1 MPSNVRNILLNYA
14 SNDEF
19 YEALE
24 EEFVKFQQELSKKR
38 LPMKFVILAMLRKG
52 NFAQIVI
59 NNHDSESEDESESV
73 IRFIPDY
80 DKQEFSTNFKTMV
93 KHLVKVSSLYQ
104 FYYNVYERDAQ
115 MMFNAELLDDT
126 LVEELVLPPERL
138 LLCHDGV
145 YDLEKREYT
154 NELRNEEGKRYFFAH
169 RYNFDVKPLKE
180 LESRKV
186 KAIKAIHQKWS
197 ENDAT
202 KCEFIEM
209 TLLGCLMGLDIKRQI
224 VIEGPGGN
232 GKSTFLNECKTLAGA
247 SQYLDINLHDFDND
261 PIFSMIRP
269 YHKLLAGDDLAVNW
283 LMNVTVSTR
292 FKQLIMGTIQLINQK
307 YKDPI
312 PVAQYGM
319 KIQLTNDFMRMMERG
334 SVMEDRLL
342 FVKWTGDNF
351 RKTDGTEE
359 VEQMKLM
366 IRKAFGT
373 SLDVLVNPILKT
385 EAQYSYYTHLVSWLL
400 SAYDALPSADDFA
413 KFARAFSGELSEA
426 IDSHKDSLDDFLDE
440 CELDGK
446 FAQRKV
452 FVSLMYQA
460 YIQNLELSNPGAKP
474 VRIQTFAK
482 RLEERLLRLG
492 YERSKRAKPRWAKF
506 TECNVRE
513 YINGKEIDQLGQYDK
528 YLPRMNNLATS
539 YENKK
544 IVHCCAHLD
553 DYQLTTAINEMA
565 AENGLTE
572 IDIYS
577 MSYTEFK
584 ELYEKYAKEPNAA
597 V

>member
-1 MPSNVRNILLNYA
+1 MSSNVRNPLLNYA
-14 SNDEF
+14 SNEEF
-19 YEALE
+19 YDALE

-38 LPMKFVILAMLRKG
+38 LPMKFAMLAMLRKG
-52 NFAQIVI
+52 NFAQLAIGK
-59 NNHDSESEDESESV
+59 SESS

-80 DKQEFSTNFKTMV
+80 DRQEFSTKFSTMI
-93 KHLVKVSSLYQ
+93 KHLVRVSSKYQ
-104 FYYNVYERDAQ
+104 FYYNVYERDAE
-115 MMFNAELLDDT
+115 MMFNAELLDNT
-126 LVEELVLPPERL
+126 IVEELVLPPDRL
-138 LLCHDGV
+138 ILCHEGI
-145 YDLEKREYT
+145 YDLEKRAYT
-154 NELRNEEGKRYFFAH
+154 DELHNDDGKRYFFSH

-180 LESRKV
+180 LDAKRV
-186 KAIKAIHQKWS
+186 KTIKAIHQKWS
-197 ENDAT
+197 ANSAT

-224 VIEGPGGN
+224 VIEGSGGN
-232 GKSTFLNECKTLAGA
+232 GKSTFLNECKMLAGT

-269 YHKLLAGDDLAVNW
+269 YHKLLAGDDLEVNW
-283 LMNVTVSTR
+283 LMNMTVSTR
-292 FKQLIMGTIQLINQK
+292 FKQLIMGATQLINQK

-312 PVAQYGM
+312 AVVQLGM

-351 RKTDGTEE
+351 RKVDSTEE
-359 VEQMKLM
+359 VKQMKSM
-366 IRKAFGT
+366 IEKAFGT
-373 SLDVLVNPILKT
+373 SLDTLVNPTLKT
-385 EAQYSYYTHLVSWLL
+385 DDQYTYYTHLVSWLL
-400 SAYDALPSADDFA
+400 SKYEALPTANDFT
-413 KFARAFSGELSEA
+413 KFALAFSGELSEA
-426 IDSHKDSLDDFLDE
+426 IGSHKDSLDDFLDE

-474 VRIQTFAK
+474 VRIQTFSK
-482 RLEERLLRLG
+482 RLEERLTQAG
-492 YERSKRAKPRWAKF
+492 YARSKRAKPRWAKF

-528 YLPRMNNLATS
+528 YLQRMNNLATS
-539 YENKK
+539 YENKQ

-553 DYQLTTAINEMA
+553 EYQLTTAINEMA

-584 ELYEKYAKEPNAA
+584 ELYEKYAKESNEA

>member
-1 MPSNVRNILLNYA
+1 MSSNVRNPLLNYA
-14 SNDEF
+14 SNNEF

-24 EEFVKFQQELSKKR
+24 EEFVKFQQEMSKKR
-38 LPMKFVILAMLRKG
+38 LPMKFAMLAMLRKG
-52 NFAQIVI
+52 NFARLAIDKG
-59 NNHDSESEDESESV
+59 NSS

-80 DKQEFSTNFKTMV
+80 DEQEFSTDFSVMV
-93 KHLVKVSSLYQ
+93 KHLIRVSSQYQ
-104 FYYNVYERDAQ
+104 FYYSVYERDAE
-115 MMFNAELLDDT
+115 MMFNSELLDNT
-126 LVEELVLPPERL
+126 VVEELVLPPERL
-138 LLCHDGV
+138 ILCHDGI

-154 NELRNEEGKRYFFAH
+154 DELRNKDGKRYFFSH
-169 RYNFDVKPLKE
+169 SYNFDVKPLKE
-180 LESRKV
+180 LDAKKLKV
-186 KAIKAIHQKWS
+186 IKAIHQKWS

-224 VIEGPGGN
+224 VIEGSGGN
-232 GKSTFLNECKTLAGA
+232 GKSTFLNECKMLAGA
-247 SQYLDINLHDFDND
+247 SQCLDINLHDFDHD

-283 LMNVTVSTR
+283 LMNATVSNR
-292 FKQLIMGTIQLINQK
+292 FKQLVMGTVQLINQK

-312 PVAQYGM
+312 AIVHRGM
-319 KIQLTNDFMRMMERG
+319 RIQLTNDFMRMMERG

-342 FVKWTGDNF
+342 YVKWTGDNF
-351 RKTDGTEE
+351 RTVDSTEE
-359 VEQMKLM
+359 VKQMKLM
-366 IRKAFGT
+366 IEKTFGT
-373 SLDVLVNPILKT
+373 SLDMLVNPTLKND
-385 EAQYSYYTHLVSWLL
+385 EQYSYYTHLVSWLL
-400 SAYDALPSADDFA
+400 SKHDALPTLNDFA
-413 KFARAFSGELSEA
+413 KFAIAFEEELHAA
-426 IDSHKDSLDDFLDE
+426 INSHKDSLDDFLDE

-452 FVSLMYQA
+452 FVSLMYQS

-474 VRIQTFAK
+474 VRIQAFTK
-482 RLEERLLRLG
+482 RLEERLYQLG
-492 YERSKRAKPRWAKF
+492 YKRANRAKPKWAKF

-528 YLPRMNNLATS
+528 YLSRMNNLATV
-539 YENKK
+539 YENTK

-565 AENGLTE
+565 AEKGLTE

-584 ELYEKYAKEPNAA
+584 ELYEKYAKESNEA

>member
-1 MPSNVRNILLNYA
+1 MSSNVRNPLLNYA
-14 SNDEF
+14 SNNKF

-24 EEFVKFQQELSKKR
+24 EEFVKFQQEMSKKR
-38 LPMKFVILAMLRKG
+38 LPMKFAMLAMLRKG
-52 NFAQIVI
+52 NFARLAIDKG
-59 NNHDSESEDESESV
+59 NSS

-80 DKQEFSTNFKTMV
+80 DEQEFSTDFSVMV
-93 KHLVKVSSLYQ
+93 KHLIRVSSQYQ
-104 FYYNVYERDAQ
+104 FYYSVYERDAE
-115 MMFNAELLDDT
+115 MMFNSELLDNT
-126 LVEELVLPPERL
+126 VVEELVLPPERL
-138 LLCHDGV
+138 ILCHDGI

-154 NELRNEEGKRYFFAH
+154 DELRNKDGKRYFFSH
-169 RYNFDVKPLKE
+169 SYNFDVKPLKE
-180 LESRKV
+180 LDAKKL

-209 TLLGCLMGLDIKRQI
+209 TLLDCLMGLDIKRQI
-224 VIEGPGGN
+224 VIEGSGGN
-232 GKSTFLNECKTLAGA
+232 GKSTFLNECKMLAGA
-247 SQYLDINLHDFDND
+247 SQCLDINLHDFDHD

-283 LMNVTVSTR
+283 LMNATVSNR
-292 FKQLIMGTIQLINQK
+292 FKQLVMGTVQLINQK

-312 PVAQYGM
+312 AIVHRGM
-319 KIQLTNDFMRMMERG
+319 RIQLTNDFMRMMERG

-342 FVKWTGDNF
+342 YVKWTGDNF
-351 RKTDGTEE
+351 RTVDSTEE
-359 VEQMKLM
+359 VKQMKLM
-366 IRKAFGT
+366 IEKTFGT
-373 SLDVLVNPILKT
+373 SLDMLVNPTLKND
-385 EAQYSYYTHLVSWLL
+385 EQYSYYTHLVSWLL
-400 SAYDALPSADDFA
+400 SKHDALPTLNDFA
-413 KFARAFSGELSEA
+413 KFAIAFEEELHAA
-426 IDSHKDSLDDFLDE
+426 INSHKDSLDDFLDE

-452 FVSLMYQA
+452 FVSLMYQS

-474 VRIQTFAK
+474 VRIQAFTK
-482 RLEERLLRLG
+482 RLEERLYQLG
-492 YERSKRAKPRWAKF
+492 YKRANRAKPKWAKF

-528 YLPRMNNLATS
+528 YLSRMNNLATV
-539 YENKK
+539 YENTK

-565 AENGLTE
+565 AEKGLTE

-584 ELYEKYAKEPNAA
+584 ELYEKYAKESNEA

>member
-1 MPSNVRNILLNYA
+1 MSSNVRNPLLNYA
-14 SNDEF
+14 SNEEF
-19 YEALE
+19 YDALE

-52 NFAQIVI
+52 NFAQLVI
-59 NNHDSESEDESESV
+59 NDNNSESESESESV
-73 IRFIPDY
+73 LRFIPDY
-80 DKQEFSTNFKTMV
+80 DKQEFSTSFKTMV

-104 FYYNVYERDAQ
+104 FYYNVYERDAE
-115 MMFNAELLDDT
+115 MMFNAELLDNT
-126 LVEELVLPPERL
+126 VVEELVLPPERL
-138 LLCHDGV
+138 ILCHDGI

-154 NELRNEEGKRYFFAH
+154 DELRNKDGKRYFFPH

-180 LESRKV
+180 LDTK
-186 KAIKAIHQKWS
+186 KIKTIKAIHQKWS

-232 GKSTFLNECKTLAGA
+232 GKSTFLNECKMLAGT

-292 FKQLIMGTIQLINQK
+292 FKQLVMGTVQLINQK

-312 PVAQYGM
+312 PVVQYGM

-342 FVKWTGDNF
+342 FLKWTGDNF
-351 RKTDGTEE
+351 RTVDSTEE
-359 VEQMKLM
+359 VKQMKLM
-366 IRKAFGT
+366 IQKSFGT
-373 SLDVLVNPILKT
+373 TLDVLVNPNLKND
-385 EAQYSYYTHLVSWLL
+385 EQYTYYTHLVSWLL
-400 SAYDALPSADDFA
+400 SKHDALPTVQDFA
-413 KFARAFSGELSEA
+413 KFAKAFSDELSEA
-426 IDSHKDSLDDFLDE
+426 IDLHKDSLDDFLDE

-446 FAQRKV
+446 FAQPKV
-452 FVSLMYQA
+452 FVALMYQA
-460 YIQNLELSNPGAKP
+460 YTQNLELTNPSAKP
-474 VRIQTFAK
+474 VRIQTFSN
-482 RLEERLLRLG
+482 RLDAYLMRFG
-492 YERSKRAKPRWAKF
+492 YKKAGRAKPKWAKF

-513 YINGKEIDQLGQYDK
+513 YINGREVDQLPQYDK
-528 YLPRMNNLATS
+528 YALRMNSLATV
-539 YENKK
+539 YENKD
-544 IVHCCAHLD
+544 IEHCCAHLD
-553 DYQLTTAINEMA
+553 KYQLTTTINEMA

-572 IDIYS
+572 IDIYG

-584 ELYEKYAKEPNAA
+584 ELYEKFANQ
-597 V
+597 

>member
-1 MPSNVRNILLNYA
+1 MSSNVRNPLLNYA

-24 EEFVKFQQELSKKR
+24 EEFVKFQQEMSKKR
-38 LPMKFVILAMLRKG
+38 LPLKFVILAMLRKG
-52 NFAQIVI
+52 NFAQLVI
-59 NNHDSESEDESESV
+59 NDNDNDSESESV

-104 FYYNVYERDAQ
+104 FYCNVYERDAE

-126 LVEELVLPPERL
+126 VVEELVLPPERL
-138 LLCHDGV
+138 LLCRDGV

-154 NELRNEEGKRYFFAH
+154 NELRNEDGKRYFFAH

-180 LESRKV
+180 LEAKKV
-186 KAIKAIHQKWS
+186 KTIKAIHQKWS
-197 ENDAT
+197 ENNAT
-202 KCEFIEM
+202 KCEFIEV

-232 GKSTFLNECKTLAGA
+232 GKSTFLNECKMLAGA

-269 YHKLLAGDDLAVNW
+269 YHKLLAGDDLAINW

-292 FKQLIMGTIQLINQK
+292 FKQLIMGTTQFINQK

-312 PVAQYGM
+312 PVVQYGM

-342 FVKWTGDNF
+342 YMQWTGDNF
-351 RKTDGTEE
+351 RTADGTEE
-359 VEQMKLM
+359 VQQMKLM
-366 IRKAFGT
+366 IEKSFGT
-373 SLDVLVNPILKT
+373 SLDVLTNPKLAT
-385 EAQYSYYTHLVSWLL
+385 EKQYVYYTHLVSWLL
-400 SAYDALPSADDFA
+400 STHDALPTAKDFVKYA
-413 KFARAFSGELSEA
+413 QAFSGELSEA

-446 FAQRKV
+446 FAQPKV

-460 YIQNLELSNPGAKP
+460 YIQNLELSNPSAKP
-474 VRIQTFAK
+474 MRIQTFGK

-506 TECNVRE
+506 TECNIRE
-513 YINGKEIDQLGQYDK
+513 YINGKEIDQLSQYDK
-528 YLPRMNNLATS
+528 YVPRMNTLAMV
-539 YENKK
+539 YENKE

-553 DYQLTTAINEMA
+553 EYQLTTTINEMA

-584 ELYEKYAKEPNAA
+584 ELYEEFANQ
-597 V
+597 

>member
-1 MPSNVRNILLNYA
+1 MSSKVRNPLLNYA

-52 NFAQIVI
+52 NFAQLVI
-59 NNHDSESEDESESV
+59 NDNDTDSETESV

-104 FYYNVYERDAQ
+104 FYCNVYERDAE

-126 LVEELVLPPERL
+126 VVEELVLPPERL
-138 LLCHDGV
+138 LLCRNGV

-154 NELRNEEGKRYFFAH
+154 NELRNEDGKRYFFPH

-180 LESRKV
+180 LTAK
-186 KAIKAIHQKWS
+186 KIKTIKAIHQKWS
-197 ENDAT
+197 ENNAT

-232 GKSTFLNECKTLAGA
+232 GKSTFLNECKMLAGA

-269 YHKLLAGDDLAVNW
+269 YHKLLAGDDLAINW

-292 FKQLIMGTIQLINQK
+292 FKQLIMGTTQFINQK

-312 PVAQYGM
+312 PVVQYGM

-342 FVKWTGDNF
+342 YMQWTGDNF
-351 RKTDGTEE
+351 RTADGTEE
-359 VEQMKLM
+359 VQQMKLM
-366 IRKAFGT
+366 IEKSFGT
-373 SLDVLVNPILKT
+373 SLDVLTNPKLAT
-385 EAQYSYYTHLVSWLL
+385 EKQYSYYTHLVSWLL
-400 SAYDALPSADDFA
+400 STHDVLPTAKDFV
-413 KFARAFSGELSEA
+413 KFAQAFSGELSEA

-446 FAQRKV
+446 FAQPKV

-460 YIQNLELSNPGAKP
+460 YIQNLELSNPSAKP
-474 VRIQTFAK
+474 MRIQTFGK

-506 TECNVRE
+506 TECNIRE
-513 YINGKEIDQLGQYDK
+513 YINGKEIDQLSQYDK
-528 YLPRMNNLATS
+528 YVPRMNALAMV
-539 YENKK
+539 YENKE

-553 DYQLTTAINEMA
+553 EYQLTTTINEMA

-584 ELYEKYAKEPNAA
+584 ELYEEFTNQ
-597 V
+597 

>member
-1 MPSNVRNILLNYA
+1 MSSNVRNPLLTYT
-14 SNDEF
+14 SNEEF
-19 YEALE
+19 YDALE

-38 LPMKFVILAMLRKG
+38 LPMKFAMLAMLRRG
-52 NFAQIVI
+52 NFARLVVD
-59 NNHDSESEDESESV
+59 DSGSS

-80 DKQEFSTNFKTMV
+80 DAQEFSTDFGVMI
-93 KHLVKVSSLYQ
+93 KHLVRVSSKYQ
-104 FYYNVYERDAQ
+104 FYYNVYERDAE
-115 MMFNAELLDDT
+115 MMFNAELRDDT
-126 LVEELVLPPERL
+126 LVEELILPPERL
-138 LLCHDGV
+138 ILCHDGI

-154 NELRNEEGKRYFFAH
+154 NELRNIDGKRYFFSH

-180 LESRKV
+180 LEAKKV
-186 KAIKAIHQKWS
+186 KTIKAIHQKWS

-202 KCEFIEM
+202 KCEFVEM
-209 TLLGCLMGLDIKRQI
+209 TLLACLMGLDIKRQI

-232 GKSTFLNECKTLAGA
+232 GKSTFLNECKMLAGA

-269 YHKLLAGDDLAVNW
+269 YHKLLAGDDLSVNW

-292 FKQLIMGTIQLINQK
+292 FKQLVMGAVQLINQK

-312 PVAQYGM
+312 AVVQRGM

-342 FVKWTGDNF
+342 FLQWTGDNF
-351 RKTDGTEE
+351 RKVDSTEE
-359 VEQMKLM
+359 VKQMKLM
-366 IRKAFGT
+366 IEKTFGT
-373 SLDVLVNPILKT
+373 SLDILVDPTIKHD
-385 EAQYSYYTHLVSWLL
+385 EQYSYYTHLVSWLL
-400 SAYDALPSADDFA
+400 SKHDTLPTAKDFA
-413 KFARAFSGELSEA
+413 KFALAFSGELSEA

-482 RLEERLLRLG
+482 RLEERLAQKG

-584 ELYEKYAKEPNAA
+584 ELYEKFANQ
-597 V
+597 

>member
-1 MPSNVRNILLNYA
+1 MPSNVRNPLLNYA

-19 YEALE
+19 YDALE

-52 NFAQIVI
+52 NFAQLVI
-59 NNHDSESEDESESV
+59 NDNDNDSETESV

-104 FYYNVYERDAQ
+104 FYYNVYERDAE
-115 MMFNAELLDDT
+115 MMFNAELLDNAV
-126 LVEELVLPPERL
+126 VEELVLPPERL
-138 LLCHDGV
+138 LLCRDGV

-154 NELRNEEGKRYFFAH
+154 NELRNEDGKRYFFPH

-180 LESRKV
+180 LEAK
-186 KAIKAIHQKWS
+186 KIKTIKAIHQKWS
-197 ENDAT
+197 ENNAT

-232 GKSTFLNECKTLAGA
+232 GKSTFLNECKMLAGT

-269 YHKLLAGDDLAVNW
+269 YHKLLAGDDLAINW

-292 FKQLIMGTIQLINQK
+292 FKQLIMGTTQFINQK

-312 PVAQYGM
+312 PVVQYGM

-342 FVKWTGDNF
+342 YMQWTGDNF
-351 RKTDGTEE
+351 RTADGTEE
-359 VEQMKLM
+359 VQQMKSM
-366 IRKAFGT
+366 IEKSFGT
-373 SLDVLVNPILKT
+373 SLDVLTNPKLSSEK
-385 EAQYSYYTHLVSWLL
+385 QYSYYTHLVSWLL
-400 SAYDALPSADDFA
+400 STHDALPTAQDFV
-413 KFARAFSGELSEA
+413 KFAQAFSGELSEA

-446 FAQRKV
+446 FAQPKV

-460 YIQNLELSNPGAKP
+460 YIQNLELSNPSAKP
-474 VRIQTFAK
+474 MRIQTFGK

-506 TECNVRE
+506 TECNIRE
-513 YINGKEIDQLGQYDK
+513 YINGKEIDQLSQYDK
-528 YLPRMNNLATS
+528 YVPRMNALAMV
-539 YENKK
+539 YENKE

-553 DYQLTTAINEMA
+553 EYQLTTAINEMA

-584 ELYEKYAKEPNAA
+584 ELYEKFANR
-597 V
+597 

>member
-1 MPSNVRNILLNYA
+1 MSSIVRNPLLNYA

-19 YEALE
+19 YDALE
-24 EEFVKFQQELSKKR
+24 DEFVKFQQELSKKR
-38 LPMKFVILAMLRKG
+38 LPMKFVILAMLRRG
-52 NFAQIVI
+52 NFAQLVI
-59 NNHDSESEDESESV
+59 RDNDSESESV

-104 FYYNVYERDAQ
+104 FYYNVYEKDAE

-138 LLCHDGV
+138 ILCHEGV

-154 NELRNEEGKRYFFAH
+154 NELRNSTGKRYFFSH
-169 RYNFDVKPLKE
+169 RYNFDVRPLNQ
-180 LESRKV
+180 LEAKKV
-186 KAIKAIHQKWS
+186 KTIKAIHQKWS
-197 ENDAT
+197 ENNAT

-209 TLLGCLMGLDIKRQI
+209 TLLACLMGLDIKRQI

-232 GKSTFLNECKTLAGA
+232 GKSTFLNECKMLAGA

-269 YHKLLAGDDLAVNW
+269 YHKLLAGDDLEVNW

-292 FKQLIMGTIQLINQK
+292 FKQLIMGTTQFINQK

-312 PVAQYGM
+312 PVVQQGM

-342 FVKWTGDNF
+342 YLKWTGDNF
-351 RKTDGTEE
+351 RKVDSTEE
-359 VEQMKLM
+359 VKQMKLM
-366 IRKAFGT
+366 IEKSFGT
-373 SLDVLVNPILKT
+373 SLDILVNPALKT
-385 EAQYSYYTHLVSWLL
+385 DDQYSYYTHLVSWLL
-400 SAYDALPSADDFA
+400 SKHTILPTLKDFA
-413 KFARAFSGELSEA
+413 KFALAFSGELSEA
-426 IDSHKDSLDDFLDE
+426 IGSHKDSLDDFLDE

-446 FAQRKV
+446 FSQRKV

-474 VRIQTFAK
+474 IRIQAFTK
-482 RLEERLLRLG
+482 RLEERLYRMG
-492 YERSKRAKPRWAKF
+492 YKRTKRAKPKWTKF

-528 YLPRMNNLATS
+528 YLTRMNNLTTA
-539 YENKK
+539 YENTK

-553 DYQLTTAINEMA
+553 EYQLTTAINEMA

-584 ELYEKYAKEPNAA
+584 ELYEEYL
-597 V
+597 